1 MIRTEVWLYNDWSE
15 RSPENMSPKQ
25 RPHCLFFSSFSSCLA
40 DWMST
45 FTASWKICCGVF
57 RQADGIKEFLLQSDS
72 HKYSLMTHSW
82 ASLMA
87 NITLVSKTWK
97 KIEASLAHHTKILG
111 RKRLW
116 HSSPLP
122 MSVCSLHDQNTFS
135 LFFLYLFTLCDYWY
149 ICVCIPTLKITTDY
163 KEK

>member
-1 MIRTEVWLYNDWSE
+1 MIRTEVWLYNNWLE

-111 RKRLW
+111 RKGYDIHPLCQCQCVPYMTKILFIYFFVFIHTLWLLIHMCMYTHTQNNYRL
-116 HSSPLP
+116 
-122 MSVCSLHDQNTFS
+122 
-135 LFFLYLFTLCDYWY
+135 
-149 ICVCIPTLKITTDY
+149 
-163 KEK
+163 